1 MFIRI
6 FGGYNQDGNR
16 KGIDMKKQMNLFFPQ
31 WQGAGKTDELLKG
44 AIELKE
50 KYINGH
56 DFTEIAV
63 SAGENTEIE
72 NDILG
77 YTVILQQLK
86 QARAVIEEEAPDHI
100 FTVGGGCDVE
110 ILPVSYLNGKHNG
123 DLTVLW
129 IDAHG
134 DLNTPE
140 SSPSKYLH
148 GMPLRALL
156 GEGNKQIIETALS
169 TLQPSQL
176 IMIGQRD
183 LDEPEKTYIDENN
196 IDVLKIEAISENV
209 EQVVELIESKGSAQ
223 LYIHIDLDVLDYDEF
238 PYVMVPAPGGLK
250 TETLLELLVRLK
262 NSFRIVGLSL
272 LEYTSS
278 EEKEIRILSDI
289 VRIGVG
295 L

>member
-1 MFIRI
+1 MNGRFRI
-6 FGGYNQDGNR
+6 S
-16 KGIDMKKQMNLFFPQ
+16 KGKGMKKKQLNLFFPQ
-31 WQGAGKTDELLKG
+31 WQGAGKTKELLNG
-44 AIELKE
+44 ALELKE

-56 DFTEIAV
+56 DFIGIAV
-63 SAGENTEIE
+63 SEEENTEIG

-77 YTVILQQLK
+77 YSVILRQLM
-86 QARAVIEEEAPDHI
+86 QANSVIAEEAPDRI

-110 ILPVSYLNGKHNG
+110 ILPVSYLNGILDGN
-123 DLTVLW
+123 LTVLW

-140 SSPSKYLH
+140 SSPSKCFH

-156 GEGNKQIIETALS
+156 GEGNPQMGETAFS
-169 TLQPSQL
+169 RLQPSQL

-183 LDEPEKTYIDENN
+183 LDEAEQTYISSNN
-196 IDVLKIEAISENV
+196 IP
-209 EQVVELIESKGSAQ
+209 VVKAEEINESVDRAVDLIKSKGSEN
-223 LYIHIDLDVLDYDEF
+223 LYIHIDLDVLDFEEF

-250 TETLLELLVRLK
+250 TGKLQELLTRLK
-262 NSFRIVGLSL
+262 SEFTVTGLSL

-278 EEKEIRILSDI
+278 EEKEIEILSDI
-289 VRIGVG
+289 IRMGTT